1 KSLILVIFLSSP
13 CDVDLWSQGLTCVV
27 ELGLGVHSI
36 VAVSLCIVRSSC
48 RRSLATTISWRQLV
62 LPITSLMTAMGMVFL
77 QVPVLGQTE
86 MSRIS
91 GSVTYEE
98 RLGLA
103 KNSSIHIRL
112 EDVTDPTAPPVVL
125 AEKTVSSDHSQA
137 PVSFSL
143 SVPRSQV
150 HKSHKYAVSAEV

>member
-1 KSLILVIFLSSP
+1 M
-13 CDVDLWSQGLTCVV
+13 
-27 ELGLGVHSI
+27 
-36 VAVSLCIVRSSC
+36 A
-48 RRSLATTISWRQLV
+48 
-62 LPITSLMTAMGMVFL
+62 MVFL

-103 KNSSIHIRL
+103 KNSTIHIRL
-112 EDVTDPTAPPVVL
+112 EDVTNPTAPPVVL

-137 PVSFSL
+137 PISFSL
-143 SVPRSQV
+143 FVPKTQV
-150 HKSHKYAVSAEV
+150 HSGHKYAVSAEVEMGGKIWLRGRKELHHAPVHNFANITILVSLVS